1 MHLEDMNEGQLVQ
14 IGRNLYEVSS
24 IFRASAVLRKLYP
37 PPKVHPLKTFGE
49 MDLIL
54 NAKDPSENLVDK
66 YDEYYA
72 SQENQL

>member
-1 MHLEDMNEGQLVQ
+1 MKLDDMNEGQLVQ

-37 PPKVHPLKTFGE
+37 PPKVHPLKSFSE
-49 MDLIL
+49 MELIL
-54 NAKDPSENLVDK
+54 GAKDPTENLVDK

-72 SQENQL
+72 SKENQG